1 MLLVTYTRGKFMKT
15 NQTES
20 GFSLYK
26 QLIERIKYYLLCGKL
41 NLQQKLAPP
50 KMLGERLGINKN
62 TVITAYK
69 QLETEGFL
77 MTKNGQGTFVAH
89 IPQLWQDENS
99 SQQLITLA
107 EDGQKKALALG
118 FTTED
123 WFMAVF
129 NQTIL
134 EKSIPDSVILNFD
147 AEAKQQPQHML
158 FVTDSSEPFD
168 KITNDI
174 RGHFLFYLPIKVCL
188 LTDLEK
194 KLTDSLVT
202 NAHAVYTTFPL
213 VKEVGEI
220 VKPARKT
227 VIGLPYWTKSE
238 YPYQ

>member
-1 MLLVTYTRGKFMKT
+1 MKT
-15 NQTES
+15 SQTES
-20 GFSLYK
+20 GFPLYK
-26 QLIERIKYYLLCGKL
+26 QLIERLKYSLLCGKL
-41 NLQQKLAPP
+41 TLQQKLAPP
-50 KMLGERLGINKN
+50 KVLADRLSINKN
-62 TVITAYK
+62 TIIAAYK
-69 QLETEGFL
+69 QLESEGFL
-77 MTKNGQGTFVAH
+77 MTKNGQGTFVSSV
-89 IPQLWQDENS
+89 PELWHDKNS
-99 SQQLITLA
+99 CKELISLA
-107 EDGQKKALALG
+107 QEAQKKALSLG
-118 FTTED
+118 FTPED
-123 WFMAVF
+123 WYMVVF

-134 EKSIPDSVILNFD
+134 EKSIPESVALDFES
-147 AEAKQQPQHML
+147 ATQQQPQHML

-213 VKEVGEI
+213 VKEVEAI

-227 VIGLPYWTKSE
+227 VIGLPFWTKSE